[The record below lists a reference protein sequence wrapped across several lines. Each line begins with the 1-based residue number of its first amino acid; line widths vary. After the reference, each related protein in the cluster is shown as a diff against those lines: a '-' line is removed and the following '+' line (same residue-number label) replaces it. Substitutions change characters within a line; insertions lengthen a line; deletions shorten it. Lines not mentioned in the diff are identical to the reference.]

1 MVAQAEIMSNIGETL
16 LAVGDKVDGLDGGGR
31 YLMGTFV
38 EMIKEMAT
46 ASGPVYEGGDYDD
59 DDGDGIVN
67 IEDEDANGNDIP
79 DVEEKEPLDPEME
92 KLVNTISIDT
102 FNFTDAGRAF
112 ISMSEYL
119 LKVSESLEGM
129 RLNEEDVANIVD
141 SINGNLLIKEMIGNT
156 QIIKI
161 DAREADMFY
170 QYIAENVDEEDRTTF
185 WNMFGVN

>member
-1 MVAQAEIMSNIGETL
+1 
-16 LAVGDKVDGLDGGGR
+16 
-31 YLMGTFV
+31 
-38 EMIKEMAT
+38 MAT

-92 KLVNTISIDT
+92 KLVNTISVDT

-119 LKVSESLEGM
+119 LKVSENFEGM

-141 SINGNLLIKEMIGNT
+141 AINGNLLIKEMIGNT

-161 DAREADMFY
+161 DAREAEMFS
-170 QYIAENVDEEDRTTF
+170 QYINENVDAEDKTTF
-185 WNMFGVN
+185 LNMFGVN